1 MDSIFIVYVIY
12 TNRMLQVLNLQLGG
26 NGLKIV

>member
-1 MDSIFIVYVIY
+1 MDSMFIVYVIY